1 MTQLSAEK
9 KYCLQ
14 QPFGELSHLPGTSSI
29 REQLE
34 SQKEAILAWAM
45 FL

>member
-14 QPFGELSHLPGTSSI
+14 QPFGELSRLPGSSSI

-34 SQKEAILAWAM
+34 SQREAVLAWAM
-45 FL
+45 FP